1 MVTFHPLV
9 LYENVDHILTL
20 TNMHYKM
27 CIQWTRVLY
36 VVITWQSIPPISNFN
51 SPCNEFT
58 SVWSMFVYNNN
69 VLTLSKKTPK
79 TVNSAIYWNGQYNIK
94 HRCECE
100 VKVREHFNGL
110 PSVGS
115 KGYLWAGLTVISI
128 HGLSLGTIIYERT
141 KVESEWVKL
150 CWVF

>member
-1 MVTFHPLV
+1 
-9 LYENVDHILTL
+9 
-20 TNMHYKM
+20 
-27 CIQWTRVLY
+27 
-36 VVITWQSIPPISNFN
+36 
-51 SPCNEFT
+51 
-58 SVWSMFVYNNN
+58 
-69 VLTLSKKTPK
+69 
-79 TVNSAIYWNGQYNIK
+79 
-94 HRCECE
+94 
-100 VKVREHFNGL
+100 VREHFNGL